1 MAQLVQNPPA
11 KRETWVQSLGWDD
24 PVEKRTATHTS
35 ILAWR
40 IPWATV
46 HGVAET
52 KLNDFHFKTTGHL
65 SLSYVLL
72 LGRRLN
78 LYRLILCTIPN
89 KNSTLLHLNTVVY
102 EKLLCTFH
110 SYHQKI
116 SPGFLASYLIS
127 FNILDKVI
135 RYLWKYHQITTSL
148 KLHQKRIYHVL
159 LTSNTALRF
168 Q

>member
-11 KRETWVQSLGWDD
+11 KRETWVQSPGWED

-40 IPWATV
+40 IPWTIV

-52 KLNDFHFKTTGHL
+52 QLSDFHFKTTGHL

-72 LGRRLN
+72 PRKKTKSP
-78 LYRLILCTIPN
+78 ILCTIPS

-110 SYHQKI
+110 SYHQNI
-116 SPGFLASYLIS
+116 SAGFLASYLIS
-127 FNILDKVI
+127 FNILGKVI
-135 RYLWKYHQITTSL
+135 RYLWKYHQITTSF
-148 KLHQKRIYHVL
+148 KLHQTRIYHVL

-168 Q
+168 QW

>member
-1 MAQLVQNPPA
+1 MATFLLYSLPLLLPSLFWVSLVAQLVQNLPA

-35 ILAWR
+35 ILARR

-72 LGRRLN
+72 PRKK
-78 LYRLILCTIPN
+78 T
-89 KNSTLLHLNTVVY
+89 K
-102 EKLLCTFH
+102 
-110 SYHQKI
+110 
-116 SPGFLASYLIS
+116 
-127 FNILDKVI
+127 
-135 RYLWKYHQITTSL
+135 SL
-148 KLHQKRIYHVL
+148 
-159 LTSNTALRF
+159 
-168 Q
+168 